1 MVSDIRMKEKNRKK
15 TEHVAVAVIIIGLI
29 TVFSVMVSLLWSPSP
44 HTTNKGSITKAY
56 EFLES
61 LYKSEVG
68 LCIEYSGNNTLW
80 LTHDNYLASMVLASW
95 NRTIADNMTATI
107 KRLTVKYNLPHDAHD
122 LPIDTRIEI
131 LNGYQVESLNY
142 TVLHT
147 VNASYFGYVLRNENV
162 TDMPIPSDTW
172 RNYTDLTLYQTII
185 AWRKGDNQTAFNLFY
200 NVTAMWDG
208 IGFKDQAAKSSKSY
222 STFKLG
228 FFLYVHRLLGSP
240 KVEIYQDVI
249 NAIWRSQDVSGG
261 FFTNYYKPGFY
272 PNGVKA
278 NCETTA
284 FILLGLPQKNT

>member
-1 MVSDIRMKEKNRKK
+1 MKEKNRKK
-15 TEHVAVAVIIIGLI
+15 IRYIAAAVIIIGLI
-29 TVFSVMVSLLWSPSP
+29 TVFLVMVSLLPSPSLP
-44 HTTNKGSITKAY
+44 KKGSIIKAY
-56 EFLES
+56 KFLES

-68 LCIEYSGNNTLW
+68 LCIEYSGSNTLW

-107 KRLTVKYNLPHDAHD
+107 KRLTAEYNLPHDANG
-122 LPIDTRIEI
+122 LPIDTRMEI

-147 VNASYFGYVLRNENV
+147 VNASYFRYVLGNENV

-172 RNYTDLTLYQTII
+172 RNYTDLILYQTII
-185 AWRKGDNQTAFNLFY
+185 AWRKGDNQTAFNLFN

-208 IGFKDQAAKSSKSY
+208 IGFKDQAAKSLGYY

-261 FFTNYYKPGFY
+261 FFTDYYRPGFY

-284 FILLGLPQKNT
+284 FILLALPPEEWRA